1 MRFPEREEHF
11 FAALAQNLTDNGYS
25 IYMNALPD
33 GVSQKLGDLQNNIP
47 SASCHSVGVGRSDSF
62 HVDRLMRIRK
72 DQISWIGDVPL
83 AGVA

>member
-1 MRFPEREEHF
+1 MLFET
-11 FAALAQNLTDNGYS
+11 LAQNLTDKGYS
-25 IYMNALPD
+25 IYMNALPE
-33 GVSQKLGDLQNNIP
+33 GVSQELGDLQNNIP
-47 SASCHSVGVGRSDSF
+47 SESCHSVGVGGSDSF

>member
-1 MRFPEREEHF
+1 VLFET
-11 FAALAQNLTDNGYS
+11 LAQNLTDKDYS

-33 GVSQKLGDLQNNIP
+33 GVSQELGDLQNNIP